1 MLCCSH
7 THSGPALRECLQDY
21 YPMDPKQR
29 ALNER
34 YTLELE
40 KTIVEKVA
48 EAFSRLEPAVLCVG
62 EGKTG
67 FAVNRRNNSEAE
79 AADRVERRLPLKG
92 PVDHSVPVLAASRL
106 DGSLRAIVFGYA
118 CHATTLSGYQWCG
131 DYPGFAQVTLE
142 DSHPGAMAMF
152 HAGCGADQNPL
163 PRRSVEL
170 CRKYG
175 RMLATAVNEVLGRP
189 MRPIASRLSTAIET
203 VPLDYDRVVTRPELE
218 DYVPKGSVYGRWA
231 QRMLRQL
238 DAGGKLPTTYPYTV
252 QAWKLGADQLWISLA
267 GEAVVNYAPPF
278 QGRLWAAHVGDILH
292 ARPGGLHPFAP
303 RVEGG
308 RIRRRVPRRIRP
320 SSATLGA
327 PTSKTGLP
335 LPSVG

>member
-231 QRMLRQL
+231 QRSAAPIGRGREAPHDLSLHRSGMETRRGPTLDQPGWRGRRQL
-238 DAGGKLPTTYPYTV
+238 RA
-252 QAWKLGADQLWISLA
+252 
-267 GEAVVNYAPPF
+267 PF

-320 SSATLGA
+320 SSATLGTS
-327 PTSKTGLP
+327 TSKTGLP